1 MPTPATTSLCGRGLV
16 SRQSLSAFT
25 QTPPRSH
32 RLAGCTLRI
41 EAAVATRKERTQKR
55 HKAIRNKVN
64 GSSDQP
70 RLAVYRSNNHIY
82 AQVVDDEQQHTL
94 VAASTLMPEIR
105 GQLNGTGGANKEA
118 AVMVGKKIAELCL
131 QKNIGK
137 VCFDRGGNIYHGRV
151 QALAE
156 AAREVGLV
164 F

>member
-1 MPTPATTSLCGRGLV
+1 MLAYAPNKWMQNDEAFFGSHTLKQLHSQRFLLV
-16 SRQSLSAFT
+16 
-25 QTPPRSH
+25 
-32 RLAGCTLRI
+32 AGCALRI
-41 EAAVATRKERTQKR
+41 EAAVATRKQRTQKR
-55 HKAIRNKVN
+55 HKAIRNK
-64 GSSDQP
+64 
-70 RLAVYRSNNHIY
+70 
-82 AQVVDDEQQHTL
+82 VVDDEQQHTL

-131 QKNIGK
+131 QKNIEK